1 MLCKG
6 HFHWFFRLNP
16 CQVLLPFRAVQVK
29 QLAFL
34 ASFLSDLFRSFATL
48 SCRVLIVQR
57 FQECG
62 KGGNNQWFHCG
73 QTHVG
78 SPIFLHSYIFEF
90 SMPGN
95 QACDPKFPNPKQHQH
110 ILFVSIHCFFFPL
123 PCLMIG
129 GYFHLDFSVTTLWF
143 YDYSALLRMASTSR
157 STIIAATGHQDGSG
171 SNFYH
176 SVH

>member
-16 CQVLLPFRAVQVK
+16 CQVLLSFRAVQVK

-34 ASFLSDLFRSFATL
+34 ASFLSDLLRSFATL

-110 ILFVSIHCFFFPL
+110 ILFVSIHCFFFHCHVWWSEAISIWIFL
-123 PCLMIG
+123 LG
-129 GYFHLDFSVTTLWF
+129 L

-157 STIIAATGHQDGSG
+157 STIIAATGHGDGSG